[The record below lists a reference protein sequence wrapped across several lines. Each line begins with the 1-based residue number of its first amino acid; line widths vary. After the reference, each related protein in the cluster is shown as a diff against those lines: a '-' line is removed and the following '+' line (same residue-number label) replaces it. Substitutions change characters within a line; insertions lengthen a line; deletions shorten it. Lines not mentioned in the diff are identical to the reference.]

1 MHGHKPSQC
10 YFKASRGINV
20 ALSDLVF
27 NGICFQHEE
36 KMTMSTKIT
45 MALVAAVIA
54 CASPAL
60 AEGNG
65 NRDTE
70 YTYKTAQFCIP
81 QLDELPGTTRL
92 YC

>member
-1 MHGHKPSQC
+1 
-10 YFKASRGINV
+10 
-20 ALSDLVF
+20 
-27 NGICFQHEE
+27 
-36 KMTMSTKIT
+36 MSTKIT
-45 MALVAAVIA
+45 MALMAAVIA
-54 CASPAL
+54 SAPPAL
-60 AEGNG
+60 AGGNG

>member
-1 MHGHKPSQC
+1 
-10 YFKASRGINV
+10 
-20 ALSDLVF
+20 
-27 NGICFQHEE
+27 
-36 KMTMSTKIT
+36 MSTKIT
-45 MALVAAVIA
+45 MALVAAVIV

-70 YTYKTAQFCIP
+70 YTYKTAQYCIP

>member
-1 MHGHKPSQC
+1 MRGHKTSEC

-20 ALSDLVF
+20 ALPDLVCKG
-27 NGICFQHEE
+27 NLLPTQG
-36 KMTMSTKIT
+36 KVTMSTKIT
-45 MALVAAVIA
+45 MALMAAVIA
-54 CASPAL
+54 SASPAL
-60 AEGNG
+60 AGGNG

-70 YTYKTAQFCIP
+70 YTYKTAQYCMP

>member
-1 MHGHKPSQC
+1 
-10 YFKASRGINV
+10 
-20 ALSDLVF
+20 
-27 NGICFQHEE
+27 
-36 KMTMSTKIT
+36 MSTKIT

-70 YTYKTAQFCIP
+70 YTQTAQFCIP

>member
-1 MHGHKPSQC
+1 MHIQRKPGNKRRPARSSLQRELLPT
-10 YFKASRGINV
+10 RGENDHV
-20 ALSDLVF
+20 D
-27 NGICFQHEE
+27 QDHD
-36 KMTMSTKIT
+36 
-45 MALVAAVIA
+45 ALVAAVIA

-60 AEGNG
+60 AGGND

>member
-1 MHGHKPSQC
+1 
-10 YFKASRGINV
+10 
-20 ALSDLVF
+20 
-27 NGICFQHEE
+27 
-36 KMTMSTKIT
+36 MSIKIV
-45 MALVAAVIA
+45 MALVTAFIA

-60 AEGNG
+60 AGGNG

-70 YTYKTAQFCIP
+70 YAYKTAQYCLP

>member
-1 MHGHKPSQC
+1 
-10 YFKASRGINV
+10 
-20 ALSDLVF
+20 
-27 NGICFQHEE
+27 
-36 KMTMSTKIT
+36 MSTKIT

-60 AEGNG
+60 AGGNG
-65 NRDTE
+65 NRDIE
-70 YTYKTAQFCIP
+70 YTYKNAQFCIP